1 MQKRKFRVTNETPSE
16 MSFEQPASDAVIQSL
31 SEADVGKAPIERIT
45 YLIKPVAGEI
55 HVSAEVAVI
64 SKVGSAP
71 DKKVDISQSA
81 EAQSIQFVL
90 DKVPGNKK

>member
-1 MQKRKFRVTNETPSE
+1 V
-16 MSFEQPASDAVIQSL
+16 
-31 SEADVGKAPIERIT
+31 
-45 YLIKPVAGEI
+45 IKPVAGEI

-71 DKKVDISQSA
+71 DKKVDIRQSA
-81 EAQSIQFVL
+81 EAQSIQSLL